1 MTAPA
6 LCFRQFSRCF
16 SGIHA
21 HSLRAVTRHSQ
32 PASRNTFS
40 VHSRSISQFFCAK
53 NQRKYARRHSHSN
66 SLAVATAEEPTEETW
81 DFATSVTPPSSSAAS
96 HHEPQAV
103 EAPRPLETHDQ
114 QQCTTHS
121 EHTAKLADTLFDVGR
136 MYFAGDRTTKNEE
149 AAVKFFHQ
157 AAQKGHAEAQN
168 TLATCYAHGRG
179 VASSESDAL
188 YWWREGASNG
198 SADAQLA
205 LGTVHANGAYGLD
218 REPVEAF
225 SLFARA
231 AEQGNV
237 TAMEWVAQCYNSG
250 FGVEQDTQKAQ
261 ELAAEAADRR
271 LALELDELCEGI

>member
-1 MTAPA
+1 MYT
-6 LCFRQFSRCF
+6 
-16 SGIHA
+16 
-21 HSLRAVTRHSQ
+21 HSLRTVTRHSQ
-32 PASRNTFS
+32 EASRNSFS

-66 SLAVATAEEPTEETW
+66 SLALATTEEPTEETW
-81 DFATSVTPPSSSAAS
+81 DFAASVTQTTPSSSAAS
-96 HHEPQAV
+96 HHAP
-103 EAPRPLETHDQ
+103 EAPHPLETHDQ
-114 QQCTTHS
+114 QCTTRS
-121 EHTAKLADTLFDVGR
+121 EHTSKLADTLFDVGR
-136 MYFAGDRTTKNEE
+136 MYFAGDRTDKNEE
-149 AAVKFFHQ
+149 TAVKFFHQ

-168 TLATCYAHGRG
+168 ALATCYAHGRG
-179 VASSESDAL
+179 VTSSESDAL

-225 SLFARA
+225 RLFARA

-261 ELAAEAADRR
+261 ELAAEASDRR
-271 LALELDELCEGI
+271 LALELDALCEKI